1 MNVIRT
7 FLISTLPGRFSL
19 LVMLLPLL
27 CACAARPPAAVGEQK
42 IVFIRHAEK
51 PAAGLGMVN
60 CQGLNRAL
68 ALPPVLLGKFG
79 KPGYVFAS
87 DPHDQKPDDGG
98 VFNYL
103 RPVLT
108 IAPTAVQAGLPVN
121 TSFGFEDT
129 AGLRRELEGA
139 RYANALVFVA
149 WEHKELE
156 VMVKALLDGFGADKT
171 VVPRWKGSDFDS
183 IYVVT
188 VRRSVNGTTASF
200 AIDHQQLNGQNTACP
215 GPAPKP

>member
-1 MNVIRT
+1 MNAICT
-7 FLISTLPGRFSL
+7 FPRHGLTGRLVLLTMVLPALWS
-19 LVMLLPLL
+19 
-27 CACAARPPAAVGEQK
+27 CAARPPAAAGEQK

-51 PAAGLGMVN
+51 PALGLGMVN

-68 ALPPVLLGKFG
+68 GLPPVLLGKFG
-79 KPGYVFAS
+79 KPDYVFAS

-156 VMVKALLDGFGADKT
+156 VMVKAMLEGFGGDKSA
-171 VVPRWKGSDFDS
+171 VPRWKGSDFDS

-188 VRRSVNGTTASF
+188 VRRTVNGTTASF